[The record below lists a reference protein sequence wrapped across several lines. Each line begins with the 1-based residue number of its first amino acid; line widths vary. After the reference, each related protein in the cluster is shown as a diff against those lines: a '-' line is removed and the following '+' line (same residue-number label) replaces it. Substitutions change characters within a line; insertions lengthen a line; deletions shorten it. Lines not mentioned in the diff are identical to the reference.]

1 MIYRTLGATRGAVAR
16 AFAVEYA
23 CLGAL
28 LLGVALT
35 AVLAV
40 AIHFL
45 ATFCLLGHKP
55 LPVLRT
61 E

>member
-1 MIYRTLGATRGAVAR
+1 MAR

-28 LLGVALT
+28 LFGVALT
-35 AVLAV
+35 TVLALAV
-40 AIHFL
+40 GFL
-45 ATFCLLGHKP
+45 ATFRLLGQKP
-55 LPVLRT
+55 LRVLRT